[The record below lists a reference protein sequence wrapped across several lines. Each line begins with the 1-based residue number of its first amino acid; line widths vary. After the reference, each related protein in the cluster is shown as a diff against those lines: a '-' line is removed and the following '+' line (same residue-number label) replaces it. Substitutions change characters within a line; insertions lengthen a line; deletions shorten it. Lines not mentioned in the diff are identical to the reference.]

1 MLHGYIIDPETGK
14 NVAVI
19 RHGEVFRNDKEGARI
34 AIVLNANLSDLSGNL
49 VGRLDGERVID
60 VRTWS
65 MPIAFRNL
73 LEGESPHHP
82 VPAVKQKG
90 RPESSARYFHTSQPP
105 SRRTAKRGQSV
116 HELP

>member
-19 RHGEVFRNDKEGARI
+19 RHGEVFRDDKEGARI
-34 AIVLNANLSDLSGNL
+34 AIVLNANLYDLSGNL
-49 VGRLDGERVID
+49 VGRLDGQHVID

-73 LEGESPHHP
+73 LEGNCSRRHGQI
-82 VPAVKQKG
+82 A
-90 RPESSARYFHTSQPP
+90 P
-105 SRRTAKRGQSV
+105 SRRAPAGEKARNIPIPDKKG
-116 HELP
+116 